1 MITAMVQFK
10 FPRAIPIEK
19 AREAALGT
27 APRYRGVPGLIRKY
41 YTLSA
46 DGMSGG
52 GIYLWKSRED
62 ADRMYK
68 NEEWRA
74 LVRERYGS
82 EPTITYLET
91 PVVVDN
97 LRNEIVSD
105 S

>member
-1 MITAMVQFK
+1 MITVIAQFK
-10 FPRAIPIEK
+10 FPHSVPIEK

-27 APRYRGVPGLIRKY
+27 ALRYRGVPGLIRKY
-41 YTLSA
+41 YTLAA

-62 ADRMYK
+62 ADHMY
-68 NEEWRA
+68 NDEWRA
-74 LVRERYGS
+74 FVRGRYGC
-82 EPTITYLET
+82 EPTLTYLET

-97 LRNEIVSD
+97 IANEIVSD

>member
-1 MITAMVQFK
+1 MITVMVQFQL
-10 FPRAIPIEK
+10 PRTVPIER
-19 AREAALGT
+19 AREAAVGT

-62 ADRMYK
+62 ADRMY
-68 NEEWRA
+68 NSEQWRA
-74 LVRERYGS
+74 FVRERYGS
-82 EPTITYLET
+82 EPTLTYLKT
-91 PVVVDN
+91 LVVVDN

>member
-1 MITAMVQFK
+1 MITVMAQFK
-10 FPRAIPIEK
+10 FPHPVPLAK
-19 AREAALGT
+19 AREAALST

-46 DGMSGG
+46 DGTNGG

-62 ADRMYK
+62 ADRMY
-68 NEEWRA
+68 NDEWRA
-74 LVRERYGS
+74 FVRSRYGC
-82 EPTITYLET
+82 EPLLTYLET

-97 LRNEIVSD
+97 ELREIISD